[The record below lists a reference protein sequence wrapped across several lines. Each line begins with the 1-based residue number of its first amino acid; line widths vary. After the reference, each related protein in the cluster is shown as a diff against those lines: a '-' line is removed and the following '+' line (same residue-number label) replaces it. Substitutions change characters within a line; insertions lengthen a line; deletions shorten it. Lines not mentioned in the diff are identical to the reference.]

1 MDFTNQIQPMIE
13 DDSSGSVKFD
23 LVRGGTLC
31 ITERNIYIIEE
42 NFLGDLEEFQKID
55 NDEVTTISVKK
66 ESGIQNVVKDNDVQD
81 LIERANDTDEI
92 EPLIDE
98 FVEHND
104 KFSESG
110 VRNAIQNRNKIFTQ
124 FRINI
129 ENMHPT
135 VHVNT
140 KPSEFV
146 ERFLESEAYRE
157 DYISNGNSG
166 V

>member
-1 MDFTNQIQPMIE
+1 MDFTSQIQPMIE
-13 DDSSGSVKFD
+13 DDSSGSVRFN

-55 NDEVTTISVKK
+55 NDVVTTISVKK
-66 ESGIQNVVKDNDVQD
+66 ESGIQNVVKNSDVQN
-81 LIERANDTDEI
+81 LIEQANETDNI

-98 FVEHND
+98 FIEHND
-104 KFSESG
+104 EFSES
-110 VRNAIQNRNKIFTQ
+110 VIRNAIQNRNKVFTQ

-135 VHVNT
+135 VYVNI